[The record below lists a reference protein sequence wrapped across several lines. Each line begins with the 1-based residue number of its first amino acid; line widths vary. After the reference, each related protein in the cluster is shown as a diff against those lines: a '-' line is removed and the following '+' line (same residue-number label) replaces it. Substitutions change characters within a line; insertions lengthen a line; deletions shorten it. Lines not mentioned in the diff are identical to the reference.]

1 MWLARWGGSSNNGGV
16 VTDRIALILAVLIA
30 VLLSVD
36 LLVNDGQV
44 LLFLAKKIVDLAEYL
59 IFWR

>member
-1 MWLARWGGSSNNGGV
+1 M
-16 VTDRIALILAVLIA
+16 TDRIALILAILIA
-30 VLLSVD
+30 VLISAD
-36 LLVNDGQV
+36 LLVNNGQV

>member
-1 MWLARWGGSSNNGGV
+1 MWPARWGGSSSNGGA
-16 VTDRIALILAVLIA
+16 VTDRIALILAILIA
-30 VLLSVD
+30 VLISAD
-36 LLVNDGQV
+36 LLVNNGQV